1 MVPVVV
7 LCSLPFLA
15 ILAFRPVLRRLAV
28 RNAVRRPRESLLVVL
43 GSLLG
48 TAIMTGSFVVGDTFD
63 ASIRAGAYEQL
74 GPVDVIVS
82 ASGLDAAA
90 DLDERFRDLDD
101 PDVDGVLP
109 MTLARAASAT
119 VGEPRRAEPLVQLL
133 ETDFGRARDF
143 GGDAS
148 ATGISGATPAPGEAA
163 VTDDLARALGVGVGD
178 EIEVF
183 AYGTS
188 SVLRVTGVLP
198 RLGVAGFWRGPES
211 TSNNVFVAPGT
222 IARLA
227 GDGEGAGEPPQSLV
241 LVSNRGDVEGGAEA
255 TDTVVPA
262 LERRLDGVEANVDG
276 IKQRV
281 LDNAEAAGESLTQ
294 LYTALG
300 TFAVFAGI
308 LLLVNIFFMLADER
322 KSELGMLRAVGLRR
336 RALVGAFAT
345 EGWCYALVSSVVG
358 TFVGLGLGRL
368 IMAAAGRIFS
378 SGPDEFRLTLRWD
391 FEWSSVV
398 LGMTIGF
405 LIALVTVV
413 VTSFW
418 LSRFNIIQA
427 IRDIDEPPRRRP
439 RRRAFYGGL
448 ALAVIGLLMSGA
460 GFGSGAFAPLV
471 LGPPFVLLGIGPAL
485 ARNLPRS
492 PVVTALAAGTLLW
505 GVICV
510 PVAIALDAQLD
521 VFIFVLQGLVLVAS
535 AVVLVAQHQSAIGHL
550 VGRLAQG
557 SLAVRLGLA
566 YPLARRFRTSMTLGM
581 FALVVFILVYVS
593 VLSAMF
599 NAQTDEFAA
608 EVSGGF
614 DVLVDSSPGNPVD
627 FGQLAGE
634 PGVRAVAPFVTRAT
648 EVTPDGADEPTFWPM
663 TAFDEAFVEGGV
675 PTLEDRGAYAT
686 DADAY
691 RAVLDDPGLAIVDD
705 FFLSRGAGPPEEVV
719 DVGESFTVRD
729 PVSGAERTF
738 TVAAIGPGDVLGS
751 GGFIGIGAARELFGD
766 AAVPTRAYVAVDDP
780 DAFAQEFQART
791 IENGG
796 KADPIVDLVD
806 EAFAQQNQFFVLM
819 RGYLALGLVIGV
831 AGIGVIM
838 VRAVRERRRQVGV
851 LRALG
856 FEAKAVRSSFV
867 VESMFVAIEG
877 VLVGMVLALVTAYSM
892 TLTDQFGEGFGFV
905 VPWGTIVLVVVG
917 TILFTLL
924 ATASPARAAARIR
937 PAVALRIAD

>member
-1 MVPVVV
+1 MPLVAI
-7 LCSLPFLA
+7 LSLPFVL
-15 ILAFRPVLRRLAV
+15 ILVLSPVLRRLAI

-74 GPVDVIVS
+74 GPIDEIVS
-82 ASGLDAAA
+82 TSGLEGA
-90 DLDERFRDLDD
+90 DELNARFEGFEH
-101 PDVDGVLP
+101 PDVDGVLS
-109 MTLARAASAT
+109 MTRASAASAT
-119 VGEPRRAEPLVQLL
+119 TGEPRRAEPRVQLL
-133 ETDFGRARDF
+133 ETDFAKARVF
-143 GGDAS
+143 GGDES
-148 ATGISGATPAPGEAA
+148 ATGIRGETPAPGEAA
-163 VTDDLARALGVGVGD
+163 IVDDLARALDVGAGD

-188 SVLRVTGVLP
+188 KTLEVTDVLP
-198 RLGVAGFWRGPES
+198 RRGVAGFWRGPEA
-211 TSNNVFVAPGT
+211 TSRNVFVAPGT
-222 IARLA
+222 IAELFGA
-227 GDGEGAGEPPQSLV
+227 GGGTGEPPESLV
-241 LVSNRGDVEGGAEA
+241 VVSNRGDVEGGAGL
-255 TDTVVPA
+255 TDPVVPV
-262 LERRLDGVEANVDG
+262 LEERVDGLATNVDG
-276 IKQRV
+276 RKQQV
-281 LDNAEAAGESLTQ
+281 LETAETAGQNLTQ

-300 TFAVFAGI
+300 TFAVLAGI

-322 KSELGMLRAVGLRR
+322 KSELGMLRAVGMRR

-345 EGWCYALVSSVVG
+345 EGWCYALVSSIVG

-391 FEWSSVV
+391 FEWPSVR

-405 LIALVTVV
+405 VIALVTVV
-413 VTSFW
+413 VTSVW

-427 IRDIDEPPRRRP
+427 IRDINEPARRRP
-439 RRRAFYGGL
+439 RKRAFYGGL
-448 ALAVIGLLMSGA
+448 VLAAIGLLMTGS
-460 GFGSGAFAPLV
+460 GFGSAAFAPLV
-471 LGPPFVLLGIGPAL
+471 LGPPLVFLGVGPAL
-485 ARNLPRS
+485 ARNLPRTS
-492 PVVTALAAGTLLW
+492 VVTTLGVLTLLW
-505 GVICV
+505 GVVCV
-510 PVAIALDAQLD
+510 PVAIALDAD
-521 VFIFVLQGLVLVAS
+521 IEVFIFVLQGLVLVAS
-535 AVVLVAQHQSAIGHL
+535 AVVLVAQHQLAIGHL
-550 VGRLAQG
+550 IGRAAQG

-614 DVLVDSSPGNPVD
+614 DVLVDSNPGNPVAFD
-627 FGQLAGE
+627 ALADE
-634 PGVRAVAPFVTRAT
+634 PGVDAVAPFVTRLT
-648 EVTPDGADEPTFWPM
+648 EITPEGVEDPKYWPM
-663 TAFDEAFVEGGV
+663 TAYDASLIEGGV
-675 PTLEDRGAYAT
+675 PTLEDRGAYTT
-686 DADAY
+686 DAEAY
-691 RAVLDDPGLAIVDD
+691 RAVLDDPSLAIVDD
-705 FFLSRGAGPPEEVV
+705 FFLSRQAGPPEEVV
-719 DVGESFTVRD
+719 DIGESFTVRD
-729 PVSGAERTF
+729 PVSGAEKTF
-738 TVAAIGPGDVLGS
+738 TVAAIGPGDVLSS
-751 GGFIGIGAARELFGD
+751 GGFIGMTAAEELFGA
-766 AAVPTRAYVAVDDP
+766 AAVPNRAFVAVDDP
-780 DAFAQEFQART
+780 AAFSRDFQGRT

-867 VESMFVAIEG
+867 VESMFVAVEG
-877 VLVGMVLALVTAYSM
+877 VLIGMLLAMVTAFSM
-892 TLTDQFGEGFGFV
+892 TLTDQFGEGFSFV
-905 VPWGTIVLVVVG
+905 VPWGTIVLLVIG
-917 TILFTLL
+917 TISFTLL